1 MNPESALSQR
11 HASLVR
17 RISAACTACGRDARS
32 VRLLAVSK
40 TFAAPAL
47 LELARLGQT
56 AFGESY
62 LQEAL
67 GKIDQCI
74 ATSEDVGFE
83 WHFIGPVQSNKTR
96 QIAEHFDWVQSVDRD
111 KIALRLAQQRPAHL
125 PALQV
130 CLQVNVSGEQTKSGC
145 LPEQALALA
154 RVIAS
159 QPALRLRGVMAIP
172 APSQNP
178 DDQRSQFS
186 KVRAVFDSL
195 RTDGFDLDT
204 LSIGMSDDLEAA
216 IEEGSTMVRV
226 GSALFGPRP
235 PSVSNQE
242 N

>member
-130 CLQVNVSGEQTKSGC
+130 CLQVNVSGVQTKCGC
-145 LPEQALALA
+145 LPELAVALA

-159 QPALRLRGVMAIP
+159 LRALRGGGVW
-172 APSQNP
+172 
-178 DDQRSQFS
+178 
-186 KVRAVFDSL
+186 
-195 RTDGFDLDT
+195 
-204 LSIGMSDDLEAA
+204 
-216 IEEGSTMVRV
+216 
-226 GSALFGPRP
+226 AL
-235 PSVSNQE
+235 
-242 N
+242 